1 MDREY
6 AKKMEDAIWECLT
19 GKTEKEVKDGKSKD

>member
-6 AKKMEDAIWECLT
+6 AKKMEDAIWDCLT
-19 GKTEKEVKDGKSKD
+19 GKTEKEVKDGNK